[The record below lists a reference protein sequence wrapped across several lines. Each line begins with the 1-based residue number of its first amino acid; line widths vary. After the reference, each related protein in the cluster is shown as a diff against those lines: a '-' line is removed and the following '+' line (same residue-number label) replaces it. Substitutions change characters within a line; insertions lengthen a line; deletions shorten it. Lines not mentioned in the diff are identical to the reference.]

1 MDKKLEKVK
10 AFVKEHKVEI
20 ACAVGAAVCGVVVFA
35 VTKRKLSTKEVVDY
49 IGLLGEKKEVLNNIE
64 VPEELVKYGVDAID
78 NYSGAVEL
86 VTACAD
92 TGYKV
97 AVEEL
102 GKFGEALCKIPDIK
116 PENKA
121 FVLINIAK
129 EIDNN

>member
-20 ACAVGAAVCGVVVFA
+20 ACAAVAAVCGVVVFA
-35 VTKRKLSTKEVVDY
+35 VSKRKPNIQKTDVSFIPK
-49 IGLLGEKKEVLNNIE
+49 NIE
-64 VPEELVKYGVDAID
+64 VPEELVKYGVDAIY

-86 VTACAD
+86 MTACAD
-92 TGYKV
+92 TYADACANTGYKV

-121 FVLINIAK
+121 YVLINIAK